1 MTVNSGFDAA
11 QADIDNMRL
20 LLFAHS
26 KQVARVSVVDGRVV
40 DVQLE
45 DA

>member
-1 MTVNSGFDAA
+1 VHNAFAA
-11 QADIDNMRL
+11 GTTTDNMRM

-26 KQVARVSVVDGRVV
+26 KQVARVRVQDGRVI